1 VETRLEEKLASLP
14 AVPGVYLMRDRAGNA
29 LYVGKAINLRS
40 RVRSYFSKT
49 ETDRAFIPLLEQL
62 VGDLETFLVSN
73 EKEALLL
80 ENELIKKHKPRF
92 NVQLRDDKN
101 FICLRLAVGQPYPR
115 LEVVRRFKRDGARYF
130 GPYSS
135 ASSIRE
141 TLRIINRYFQL
152 RTCSDHALENRRRPC
167 ILYQINRCPAPCV
180 YPIPEEA
187 YRKSVEEVI
196 LFLEGKAGELVEAL
210 RARMKTASA
219 NLKFE
224 EAARVRDQ
232 LFAIER
238 SLERQKIAVTEPID
252 QDVFSLY
259 REGDRLL
266 IYALYIRQ
274 GRITGGQGFPF
285 SGQEFPDEELLA
297 SFINLYYD
305 NENFVPKEV
314 LLPLEPEGLESL
326 AELLS
331 ERKGE
336 KVRVLVPRRGEKLDL
351 IRMSQRN
358 ADQAFQDR
366 KRSKQET
373 SAILEKLKDRLRLSR
388 IPRRIECYDISHFQ
402 GSTIVASQVAIS
414 DGELDKAR
422 YRRFKIKSV
431 ATQDDFA
438 SMHEVISRRIS
449 RGLRENDLPDLIVID
464 GGKGQLASAQAA
476 LKDAGVTQVDLVAL
490 AKSRDLDGGERDA
503 PANRSPER
511 LFLVN
516 RKDPIV
522 LPQNSAELFL
532 LTRIRDEAHRFAIT
546 FQQRLMRRR
555 NFRSVLEDIPGVGE
569 GRKKA
574 LLRHFGSLKRIREAG
589 IEELSEVEGLGPAVA
604 ERIHAFLHGNSR
616 GSSEGEDAVR
626 EASLEDAKVVNLQKV
641 RSPEPIGE

>member
-1 VETRLEEKLASLP
+1 VEARLEEKLASLP
-14 AVPGVYLMRDRAGNA
+14 AAPGVYLMKDRAGEV
-29 LYVGKAINLRS
+29 LYVGKAVSLRN
-40 RVRSYFSKT
+40 RVRSYFT
-49 ETDRAFIPLLEQL
+49 RGTDSRAFIPLLDQL
-62 VGDLETFLVSN
+62 VDDLDTVLVTN

-101 FICLRLAVGQPYPR
+101 FICLRLDLRQPFPR

-187 YRKSVEEVI
+187 YRKSVDEVI
-196 LFLEGKAGELVEAL
+196 LFLEGKAGELLQAL
-210 RARMKTASA
+210 RTRMKASST

-266 IYALYIRQ
+266 IYALYVRQ

-285 SGQEFPDEELLA
+285 AGQEFPDEELIA

-305 NENFVPKEV
+305 QENFVPKEV
-314 LLPLEPEGLESL
+314 LLPLQPEGLDGL

-351 IRMSQRN
+351 VLMSQRN
-358 ADQAFQDR
+358 AEQAFQER

-373 SAILEKLKDRLRLSR
+373 SAILERLKGRLRLSR

-402 GSTIVASQVAIS
+402 GATIVASQVAMT
-414 DGELDKAR
+414 DGELVKAR
-422 YRRFKIKSV
+422 YRRFKIKST
-431 ATQDDFA
+431 ATQNDFA
-438 SMHEVISRRIS
+438 SMHEVISRRVA
-449 RGLRENDLPDLIVID
+449 RGVREDDLPDLIVID
-464 GGKGQLASAQAA
+464 GGKGQLASAHAA
-476 LKDAGVTQVDLVAL
+476 IKDAGIVEVDLVAL
-490 AKSRDLDGGERDA
+490 AKSRDLAVGEPDA

-511 LFLVN
+511 LFLLH

-546 FQQRLMRRR
+546 FQQRLMRR
-555 NFRSVLEDIPGVGE
+555 
-569 GRKKA
+569 
-574 LLRHFGSLKRIREAG
+574 
-589 IEELSEVEGLGPAVA
+589 
-604 ERIHAFLHGNSR
+604 
-616 GSSEGEDAVR
+616 
-626 EASLEDAKVVNLQKV
+626 
-641 RSPEPIGE
+641 

>member
-1 VETRLEEKLASLP
+1 
-14 AVPGVYLMRDRAGNA
+14 MRDRDGVVI
-29 LYVGKAINLRS
+29 YVGKAVNLRN
-40 RVRSYFSKT
+40 RVRSYFT
-49 ETDRAFIPLLEQL
+49 RNTDSRAFIPLLEDL
-62 VGDLETFLVSN
+62 VGDVDTVLVTN

-101 FICLRLAVGQPYPR
+101 FICLRLDRNQRYPR
-115 LEVVRRFKRDGARYF
+115 LEVVRRFKKDGARYF

-167 ILYQINRCPAPCV
+167 ILHQIGRCPAPCV
-180 YPIPEEA
+180 YPIAEEA
-187 YRKSVEEVI
+187 YAKSVAEVI
-196 LFLEGKAGELVEAL
+196 LFLEGNAGELVEAL
-210 RARMKTASA
+210 RARMKDAAA
-219 NLKFE
+219 NLRFE

-238 SLERQKIAVTEPID
+238 SLERQKIAVTEAVD

-266 IYALYIRQ
+266 IYALYVRQ

-285 SGQEFPDEELLA
+285 SGQEFPEDELLA

-305 NENFVPKEV
+305 NDNFVPKEV
-314 LLPLEPEGLESL
+314 LLSLQPEGITGL

-331 ERKGE
+331 DRKGE
-336 KVRVLVPRRGEKLDL
+336 KVRVLVPRRGEKLQL
-351 IRMSQRN
+351 VQMSQKN
-358 ADQAFQDR
+358 AEQAFQDR
-366 KRSKQET
+366 KRTKEET
-373 SAILEKLKDRLRLSR
+373 AAVLENLKEKLHLARV
-388 IPRRIECYDISHFQ
+388 PRRIECFDISHFQ
-402 GSTIVASQVAIS
+402 GATIVASQVSMTA
-414 DGELDKAR
+414 GEVDKAR

-431 ATQDDFA
+431 ASQDDFA
-438 SMHEVISRRIS
+438 SMHEVVSRRLS
-449 RGLRENDLPDLIVID
+449 RGLRESDLPDLIVID

-476 LKDAGVTQVDLVAL
+476 MRDLGVTGVEMVAL
-490 AKSRDLDGGERDA
+490 AKSRELDGGGGDSRA
-503 PANRSPER
+503 IRSPER
-511 LFLVN
+511 IFLVN

-532 LTRIRDEAHRFAIT
+532 LARIRDEAHRFAIT

-555 NFRSVLEDIPGVGE
+555 NFRSVLENIPGVGE

-574 LLRHFGSLKRIREAG
+574 LLRHFGSLKQIRAAT
-589 IEELSEVEGLGPAVA
+589 IEELSEVEGLGSAVA
-604 ERIHAFLHGNSR
+604 ERIHAFLHGDAHKV
-616 GSSEGEDAVR
+616 GQAEDAIR
-626 EASLEDAKVVNLQKV
+626 EASLEDAKVVN
-641 RSPEPIGE
+641 P

>member
-1 VETRLEEKLASLP
+1 VEARLEEKLASLP
-14 AVPGVYLMRDRAGNA
+14 AVPGVYLMKDRAGNV
-29 LYVGKAINLRS
+29 LYVGKAVSLRS

-49 ETDRAFIPLLEQL
+49 ATDRAFIPLLEQL
-62 VGDLETFLVSN
+62 VGDVDTVLVSN

-80 ENELIKKHKPRF
+80 ENELIKKHRPRF
-92 NVQLRDDKN
+92 NIQLRDDKN
-101 FICLRLAVGQPYPR
+101 FICLRLEVGHTYPR
-115 LEVVRRFKRDGARYF
+115 IEVVRRFKRDGARYF

-167 ILYQINRCPAPCV
+167 ILHQINRCPAPCV

-210 RARMKTASA
+210 RARMKSAAA

-266 IYALYIRQ
+266 IYALYVRQ

-285 SGQEFPDEELLA
+285 AGQEFPEQELLA

-314 LLPLEPEGLESL
+314 LLPLEPEGVEGL

-351 IRMSQRN
+351 VRMSQRN
-358 ADQAFQDR
+358 AEQAFLDR

-388 IPRRIECYDISHFQ
+388 LPRRIECYDISHFQ
-402 GSTIVASQVAIS
+402 GATIVASQVAMNE
-414 DGELDKAR
+414 GELDKAR

-438 SMHEVISRRIS
+438 SMHEVISRRLA
-449 RGLRENDLPDLIVID
+449 RGIREKDLPDLIVID

-476 LKDAGVTQVDLVAL
+476 LKDSGVSEVDLVAL
-490 AKSRDLDGGERDA
+490 AKSRDLDGGQSDE
-503 PANRSPER
+503 PASRSPER
-511 LFLVN
+511 LFLVH
-516 RKDPIV
+516 RKEPVV

-569 GRKKA
+569 GRKKS

-589 IEELSEVEGLGPAVA
+589 IEELSEVEGLGSAVA
-604 ERIHAFLHGNSR
+604 ERIHASLHGDS
-616 GSSEGEDAVR
+616 GGASEAEDAVR
-626 EASLEDAKVVNLQKV
+626 EASLEDAKVVNQKKV
-641 RSPEPIGE
+641 RSLQPLGE

>member
-1 VETRLEEKLASLP
+1 
-14 AVPGVYLMRDRAGNA
+14 
-29 LYVGKAINLRS
+29 
-40 RVRSYFSKT
+40 
-49 ETDRAFIPLLEQL
+49 
-62 VGDLETFLVSN
+62 
-73 EKEALLL
+73 
-80 ENELIKKHKPRF
+80 
-92 NVQLRDDKN
+92 
-101 FICLRLAVGQPYPR
+101 
-115 LEVVRRFKRDGARYF
+115 
-130 GPYSS
+130 
-135 ASSIRE
+135 
-141 TLRIINRYFQL
+141 
-152 RTCSDHALENRRRPC
+152 
-167 ILYQINRCPAPCV
+167 V

-210 RARMKTASA
+210 RARMKSAAA

-266 IYALYIRQ
+266 IYALYVRQ

-285 SGQEFPDEELLA
+285 AGQEFREQELLA

-314 LLPLEPEGLESL
+314 LLPLEPEGVEGL

-351 IRMSQRN
+351 VRMSQRN
-358 ADQAFQDR
+358 AEQAFLDR

-388 IPRRIECYDISHFQ
+388 LPRRIECYDISHFQ
-402 GSTIVASQVAIS
+402 GATIVASQVAMNE
-414 DGELDKAR
+414 GELDKAR

-438 SMHEVISRRIS
+438 SMHEVISRRLA
-449 RGLRENDLPDLIVID
+449 RGIREKDLPDLIVID

-476 LKDAGVTQVDLVAL
+476 LKDSGVSEVDLVAL
-490 AKSRDLDGGERDA
+490 AKSRDLDGGQSDE
-503 PANRSPER
+503 PASRSPER
-511 LFLVN
+511 LFLVH
-516 RKDPIV
+516 RKEPVV

-569 GRKKA
+569 GRKKS

-589 IEELSEVEGLGPAVA
+589 IEELSEVEGLGSAVA
-604 ERIHAFLHGNSR
+604 ERIHASLHGDS
-616 GSSEGEDAVR
+616 GGASEAEDAVR
-626 EASLEDAKVVNLQKV
+626 EASLEDAKVVNQKKV
-641 RSPEPIGE
+641 RSLQPLGE

>member
-1 VETRLEEKLASLP
+1 MKDRDG
-14 AVPGVYLMRDRAGNA
+14 AVI
-29 LYVGKAINLRS
+29 YVGKAVNLRN
-40 RVRSYFSKT
+40 RVRSYFT
-49 ETDRAFIPLLEQL
+49 RNTDSRAFIPLLEDL
-62 VGDLETFLVSN
+62 VGDVDTVLVTN

-101 FICLRLAVGQPYPR
+101 FICLRLDRRQPYPR
-115 LEVVRRFKRDGARYF
+115 LEVVRRFKKDGARYF

-167 ILYQINRCPAPCV
+167 ILYQIGRCPGPCV
-180 YPIPEEA
+180 YPISEEA
-187 YRKSVEEVI
+187 YAKSVEEVI
-196 LFLEGKAGELVEAL
+196 LFLEGNAGELVEAL
-210 RARMKTASA
+210 RARMKDASV
-219 NLKFE
+219 NLRFE

-238 SLERQKIAVTEPID
+238 SLERQKIAVTEAVD

-266 IYALYIRQ
+266 IYALYVRQ

-285 SGQEFPDEELLA
+285 SGQQFPDDELLA

-305 NENFVPKEV
+305 NDNFVPKEV
-314 LLPLEPEGLESL
+314 LLSVQPEGIAGL

-331 ERKGE
+331 DRKGE
-336 KVRVLVPRRGEKLDL
+336 KVRVLVPQRGEKLQL
-351 IRMSQRN
+351 VQMSQKN
-358 ADQAFQDR
+358 AEQAFQDR
-366 KRSKQET
+366 KRTKEET
-373 SAILEKLKDRLRLSR
+373 AAVLENLKEKLHLARV
-388 IPRRIECYDISHFQ
+388 PTRIECFDISHFQ
-402 GSTIVASQVAIS
+402 GATIVASQVSMTA
-414 DGELDKAR
+414 GELDKAR
-422 YRRFKIKSV
+422 YRRFKIKSI
-431 ATQDDFA
+431 ASQDDFA
-438 SMHEVISRRIS
+438 SMHEVVSRRLS
-449 RGLRENDLPDLIVID
+449 RGLREGDLPDLIVID

-476 LKDAGVTQVDLVAL
+476 MRDLGVTGVELVAL
-490 AKSRDLDGGERDA
+490 AKSRELDGGRGDA
-503 PANRSPER
+503 QAIRSPER
-511 LFLVN
+511 IFLVN

-532 LTRIRDEAHRFAIT
+532 IARIRDEAHRFAIT

-555 NFRSVLEDIPGVGE
+555 NFRSVLENIPGVGE

-574 LLRHFGSLKRIREAG
+574 LLRHFGSLKQIRAAT
-589 IEELSEVEGLGPAVA
+589 IEELSEVEGLGSAVA
-604 ERIHAFLHGNSR
+604 ERIHAFLHGDAHKV
-616 GSSEGEDAVR
+616 GQTEDAIR
-626 EASLEDAKVVNLQKV
+626 EASLEDAKVVN
-641 RSPEPIGE
+641 P

>member
-1 VETRLEEKLASLP
+1 MEARLEEKLALLP
-14 AVPGVYLMRDRAGNA
+14 AVPGVYLMKDRAGNV
-29 LYVGKAINLRS
+29 LYVGKAVSLRS

-49 ETDRAFIPLLEQL
+49 ATDRAFIPLLDQL
-62 VGDLETFLVSN
+62 VGDVDTVLVSN

-80 ENELIKKHKPRF
+80 ENELIKKHRPRF
-92 NVQLRDDKN
+92 NIQLRDDKN
-101 FICLRLAVGQPYPR
+101 FICLRLDVGHSYPR
-115 LEVVRRFKRDGARYF
+115 IEVVRRFKRDGARYF

-167 ILYQINRCPAPCV
+167 ILHQINRCPAPCV

-210 RARMKTASA
+210 RARMKSAAA

-266 IYALYIRQ
+266 IYALYVRQ

-285 SGQEFPDEELLA
+285 AGQEFPEEELLA

-314 LLPLEPEGLESL
+314 LLPLEPEGVEGL

-351 IRMSQRN
+351 VQMSQRN
-358 ADQAFQDR
+358 AEQAFLDR

-402 GSTIVASQVAIS
+402 GATIVASQVAMNE
-414 DGELDKAR
+414 GELDKAR

-438 SMHEVISRRIS
+438 SMHEVISRRLA
-449 RGLRENDLPDLIVID
+449 RGVREKDLPDLMVID

-476 LKDAGVTQVDLVAL
+476 LKDSGVSEVDLVAL
-490 AKSRDLDGGERDA
+490 AKSRDLDGGQGDE
-503 PANRSPER
+503 PASRSPER
-511 LFLVN
+511 LFLVH
-516 RKDPIV
+516 RKEPVV

-569 GRKKA
+569 GRKKS

-589 IEELSEVEGLGPAVA
+589 IEELSEVEGLGFAVA
-604 ERIHAFLHGNSR
+604 ERIHAFLHGDS
-616 GSSEGEDAVR
+616 GGTGEAEDAVR
-626 EASLEDAKVVNLQKV
+626 EASLEDAKVVNQKKM
-641 RSPEPIGE
+641 RSLEPLGE